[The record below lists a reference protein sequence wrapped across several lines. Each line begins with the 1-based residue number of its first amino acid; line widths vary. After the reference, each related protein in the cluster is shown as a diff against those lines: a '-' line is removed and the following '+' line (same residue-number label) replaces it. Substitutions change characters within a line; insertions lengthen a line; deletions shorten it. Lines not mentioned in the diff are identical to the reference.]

1 MFLSM
6 RCVGATF
13 LGLAALL
20 GSFNG
25 HAQAQ
30 RVPMMGAIN
39 PGIAPARG
47 LAGLATASALA
58 NRGVGFGALGS
69 GFGIPGFGSRGF
81 GGVGFNG
88 LGFGTLNPSFAAGLG
103 YGSLLNGGVGF
114 NGGLGFGGGFGGLGW
129 GGAFTQWMMNPY
141 EGYLSGTASVTNAN
155 AQYQVTISQ
164 AKLLRQEAIRSA
176 FQTRRDAI
184 EQAEYE
190 RAHMADPEKIRQQQ
204 LARELDRA
212 RVSPPLT
219 EVWSGKSL
227 NVLLSNA
234 IARQSRG
241 VRGPTVPVSEDVLK
255 SVNPTAGDTR
265 GNIGLLKDNGNLQ
278 WPQGLQ
284 GEAFKEAREDLSRR
298 MKQAVQTITAG
309 NKSPDESTL
318 SDMQADLKR
327 LNETADGSVNV
338 LSPDQYIEAKR
349 YLGQVGNAVTALRDR
364 NVSNYFNENWRI
376 RGKSVAEVVKFMAD
390 KGLWF
395 APATP
400 GDESA
405 YLALYHALAAFDAG
419 MPRLATNSGT
429 NNGDR

>member
-176 FQTRRDAI
+176 FQTRRAAI

-190 RAHMADPEKIRQQQ
+190 RAHMPDPEKIRQNQ

-212 RVSPPLT
+212 RNSPPLT
-219 EVWSGKSL
+219 EISSGKAL
-227 NVLLSNA
+227 NTLLRNA
-234 IARQSRG
+234 ITQQSQG
-241 VRGPTVPVSEDVLK
+241 VRGPTIPLNEDTLR

-265 GNIGLLKDNGNLQ
+265 GNIGLLKDSGNLQ
-278 WPQGLQ
+278 WPQALQ
-284 GEAFKEAREDLSRR
+284 GEAFRESREDLNRR
-298 MKQAVQTITAG
+298 MKQAVQTVTAG
-309 NKSPDESTL
+309 NKSPDQSTL
-318 SDMQADLKR
+318 ADIQADLKR
-327 LNETADGSVNV
+327 LNETADASVNV
-338 LSPDQYIEAKR
+338 ISPDQYIEAKR
-349 YLGQVGNAVTALRDR
+349 YLNQVGNAVTALRDR
-364 NVSNYFNENWRI
+364 NVSNYFNDNWRL
-376 RGKSVAEVVKFMAD
+376 RGRTVAELVKFMAD

-395 APATP
+395 APAAP
-400 GDESA
+400 GDEPA
-405 YLALYHALAAFDAG
+405 YQALYYALAAFDAG
-419 MPRLATNSGT
+419 MPRLATNTGT
-429 NNGDR
+429 NIGDR

>member
-1 MFLSM
+1 M
-6 RCVGATF
+6 RRVGATF

-30 RVPMMGAIN
+30 RVPMMGALN

-69 GFGIPGFGSRGF
+69 GFGFPGVGFPGF

-103 YGSLLNGGVGF
+103 YGSLLNGGL
-114 NGGLGFGGGFGGLGW
+114 GGAGLGGGFGLAGGW
-129 GGAFTQWMMNPY
+129 GWGWTQWMQNPY
-141 EGYLSGTASVTNAN
+141 EGYLSGVASVTNAN

-176 FQTRRDAI
+176 FQTRRAAI

-190 RAHMADPEKIRQQQ
+190 RAHMPDPEKIRQNQ
-204 LARELDRA
+204 LAREVDRA
-212 RVSPPLT
+212 RNSPPLT

-227 NVLLSNA
+227 NVLLRNA
-234 IARQSRG
+234 IARQSQG
-241 VRGPTVPVSEDVLK
+241 GRGPTVPVSEEILR
-255 SVNPTAGDTR
+255 SINPTAGDTR
-265 GNIGLLKDNGNLQ
+265 GNIGLLKDSGNLQ
-278 WPQGLQ
+278 WPQALQ
-284 GEAFKEAREDLSRR
+284 GEAFKETREDLSRR

-318 SDMQADLKR
+318 ADMQADLRR
-327 LNETADGSVNV
+327 LNETADASVNV

-349 YLGQVGNAVTALRDR
+349 YLNQVGNAVTALRDR
-364 NVSNYFNENWRI
+364 NVLNYLSGNWLP
-376 RGKSVAEVVKFMAD
+376 RGKTVAELVKYMGD
-390 KGLWF
+390 RGLWF
-395 APATP
+395 APAAP
-400 GDESA
+400 GDEPA
-405 YLALYHALAAFDAG
+405 YLALYHALAAFEAG
-419 MPRLATNSGT
+419 MPRLATAGGSGSD
-429 NNGDR
+429 GGYPDK